1 MIATVSRLDYCQF
14 LIGTQIN
21 YTCSYMADH
30 VPKLS
35 HDAVRSYLKRD
46 KITAKMVWEQAKG
59 QVVTSP
65 NGYLVFDDT
74 VADKNHSREI
84 ELVRRQWSGN
94 AKRVIRGIGIVNCV
108 YVNPDIGKFWVIDY
122 RIYNIEGDGKTKLD
136 HMQEMFDHVI
146 NHKKLPFW
154 GVLMDTW
161 YAKMEVMKKIEKS
174 EKVYYCPLQDNRQV
188 DDSDGQRDY
197 QRMDG
202 LTWSETELQH
212 GKTIHIKG
220 FPKGHRVKLFRL
232 VISTDRTDY
241 VVTNDMTQ
249 DDTQATHEVCGW
261 RWKIEQF
268 HRELKQVTGLEMC
281 QCRLQRSQRNH
292 IGCAIL
298 VWTRLKQ
305 VAEETRKTIYQLK
318 HDLLDDYMCKFLCD
332 PSIKMAFA

>member
-1 MIATVSRLDYCQF
+1 MKAIVSRLDYCQF
-14 LIGTQIN
+14 LIGAQIN
-21 YTCSYMADH
+21 YTCTYMAEH

-46 KITAKMVWEQAKG
+46 KVTARMVWEEAKG
-59 QVVTSP
+59 EVVTSP
-65 NGYLVFDDT
+65 NAYLVFDDT
-74 VADKNHSREI
+74 VADKNHSHKI
-84 ELVRRQWSGN
+84 ELVRKQWSGN

-108 YVNPDIGKFWVIDY
+108 YVNPDIGKYWEIDY
-122 RIYNIEGDGKTKLD
+122 RIYNIDGDGKTKLD
-136 HMQEMFDHVI
+136 HMADMFDQVI
-146 NHKKLPFW
+146 NHKKLPFF

-161 YAKMEVMKKIEKS
+161 YAKMEVMKKIEGAN
-174 EKVYYCPLQDNRQV
+174 KVYYCPLPDNRQV
-188 DDSDGQRDY
+188 DDSDNQRGY
-197 QRMDG
+197 QRVDE
-202 LTWSETELQH
+202 LTWSEDELQH

-232 VISTDRTDY
+232 VISKDRTDY

-281 QCRLQRSQRNH
+281 QCRLQRSQRTH

-298 VWTRLKQ
+298 VWIRLKH
-305 VAEETRKTIYQLK
+305 VAEETGKTIYQLK
-318 HDLLDDYMCKFLCD
+318 HDLLDDYMSNFLRN

>member
-1 MIATVSRLDYCQF
+1 MIRTVSRLDYCQF

-21 YTCSYMADH
+21 YTCTYMAEH

-65 NGYLVFDDT
+65 NGYLVFDDS

-122 RIYNIEGDGKTKLD
+122 RIYNIQGDGKTKLD
-136 HMQEMFDHVI
+136 HMQDMLDQVI

-161 YAKMEVMKKIEKS
+161 YAKMEVMKTIERF
-174 EKVYYCPLQDNRQV
+174 EQGVLLPIARQ
-188 DDSDGQRDY
+188 SSGRRY
-197 QRMDG
+197 
-202 LTWSETELQH
+202 
-212 GKTIHIKG
+212 
-220 FPKGHRVKLFRL
+220 
-232 VISTDRTDY
+232 
-241 VVTNDMTQ
+241 
-249 DDTQATHEVCGW
+249 
-261 RWKIEQF
+261 
-268 HRELKQVTGLEMC
+268 
-281 QCRLQRSQRNH
+281 
-292 IGCAIL
+292 
-298 VWTRLKQ
+298 
-305 VAEETRKTIYQLK
+305 
-318 HDLLDDYMCKFLCD
+318 
-332 PSIKMAFA
+332 